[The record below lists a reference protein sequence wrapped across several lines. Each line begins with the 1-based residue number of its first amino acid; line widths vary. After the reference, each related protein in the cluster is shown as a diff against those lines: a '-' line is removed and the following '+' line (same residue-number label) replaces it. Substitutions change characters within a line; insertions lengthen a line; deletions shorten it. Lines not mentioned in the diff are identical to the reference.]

1 MENTVIA
8 ASPLDITVRG
18 AVDAEKLVAILLE
31 QRWHK
36 DCEVI
41 DGYMP
46 PYPGKDTRPT
56 CVVRYVPFGCFL
68 RHSRGPRQGFF
79 WDIYGDDMQTVELAV
94 VALASAPAPRD
105 CSPITFTF
113 PLKAPNADVTG
124 LAPEQETK

>member
-1 MENTVIA
+1 MENTTIA

-18 AVDAEKLVAILLE
+18 AVDAEKLVALLLE
-31 QRWHK
+31 QHWHK
-36 DCEVI
+36 SCEVI

-46 PYPGKDTRPT
+46 PHPGKDTQPK

-68 RHSRGPRQGFF
+68 RYSKGPRQGFF

-105 CSPITFTF
+105 CSPITFTI
-113 PLKAPNADVTG
+113 PMKTPNA
-124 LAPEQETK
+124 K